1 MVILLIYL
9 SKKIT
14 IGIIVFF
21 VVITVVIIGRYA
33 IGLYFKKKFSKRPPP
48 GVIVEIVSN
57 KSFSQSLESYCT
69 SLSSKTSSYKIK
81 KNELLEPI
89 NFNKKVNKGDI
100 IAKLSSKTIAAPFAG
115 VIGKRGISGSSLGSE
130 NTIMLTLD
138 DSRKILCDLK
148 VPEVYAAIL
157 KKDLSLKATFS
168 AYKNKTYKGK
178 IESVASRVDAQ
189 TRSIL
194 ARAKIDNENFEI
206 IPGSLL
212 EIEIFYN
219 EKNTLGIPDTSI
231 MYEGSKK
238 FIYKI
243 VENNLIKKI
252 EIETGIRNKGNLE
265 VLSGINEGDKLVA
278 EGLTKVRP
286 GMKVKPIIKSE

>member
-1 MVILLIYL
+1 MKR

-14 IGIIVFF
+14 ISIIIFF
-21 VVITVVIIGRYA
+21 LVIAIIIIGRYGV
-33 IGLYFKKKFSKRPPP
+33 GLYFKKKFSKRPPP
-48 GVIVEIVSN
+48 GVVVEIISN

-81 KNELLEPI
+81 KNELLEAI
-89 NFNKKVNKGDI
+89 NFNTRVNKGDV
-100 IAKLSSKTIAAPFAG
+100 IAKLANKTIVAPFAG
-115 VIGKRGISGSSLGSE
+115 IIGKRGISGSSLGSE
-130 NTIMLTLD
+130 NTIILTLD
-138 DSRKILCDLK
+138 DSKKVLCDLK
-148 VPEVYAAIL
+148 IPEVYAAVL
-157 KKDLSLKATFS
+157 KKDLNLNAKFS

-194 ARAKIDNENFEI
+194 ARAKIDNEKSEI

-219 EKNTLGIPDTSI
+219 EKKALSVPDTSI

-243 VENNLIKKI
+243 TEDNMIKKT
-252 EIETGIRNKGNLE
+252 EIETGVRNMGNLE
-265 VLSGINEGDKLVA
+265 VLNGLNQGDKIIA

-286 GMKVKPIIKSE
+286 GMKVKPIIKSQ

>member
-1 MVILLIYL
+1 MKR

-14 IGIIVFF
+14 VAIIIFF
-21 VVITVVIIGRYA
+21 LVIALIIIGRYA
-33 IGLYFKKKFSKRPPP
+33 VGLYFKKKFSKRPPP
-48 GVIVEIVSN
+48 GVIVKVVSN

-69 SLSSKTSSYKIK
+69 SLSSKTASFKIR
-81 KNELLEPI
+81 KNELLEQI
-89 NFNKKVNKGDI
+89 SFNKKVNKGDV
-100 IAKLSSKTIAAPFAG
+100 IAKLSSKTIIAPFSG

-130 NTIMLTLD
+130 NTIILTLD
-138 DSRKILCDLK
+138 DSKKILCDLK
-148 VPEVYAAIL
+148 IPEVYAAFL
-157 KKDLSLKATFS
+157 KKDLKLRATFS
-168 AYKNKTYKGK
+168 AYKNKTYEGK

-194 ARAKIDNENFEI
+194 ARAKINNENSEI
-206 IPGSLL
+206 LPGSLL

-219 EKNTLGIPDTSI
+219 EKDALSVPDTSI

-243 VENNLIKKI
+243 IENNMIKKT
-252 EIETGIRNKGNLE
+252 EIETGIRSAGNLE
-265 VLSGINEGDKLVA
+265 VLSGINQGDQIIA

-286 GMKVKPIIKSE
+286 GMKVKPIIKSQ

>member
-1 MVILLIYL
+1 MKR

-14 IGIIVFF
+14 IAIITFF
-21 VVITVVIIGRYA
+21 LIIALVIIGRYS
-33 IGLYFKKKFSKRPPP
+33 IGIYFKKKFSKRPPP

-57 KSFSQSLESYCT
+57 KNFSESLESYCT
-69 SLSSKTSSYKIK
+69 SLSSKTSSFKIK

-89 NFNKKVNKGDI
+89 KFNTKVKKGDV
-100 IAKLSSKTIAAPFAG
+100 IAKLTSKVITAPFAG
-115 VIGKRGISGSSLGSE
+115 IIGKRGISGSSLGSE
-130 NTIMLTLD
+130 NTIILTLD
-138 DSRKILCDLK
+138 DSKKVLCDLK
-148 VPEVYAAIL
+148 IPEVYAAVL
-157 KKDLSLKATFS
+157 KKDLKLQATFS
-168 AYKNKTYKGK
+168 AYKNKNYEGK

-194 ARAKIDNENFEI
+194 ARAKINNENSEI

-219 EKNTLGIPDTSI
+219 EKNALSIPDTSI

-238 FIYKI
+238 FVYKI
-243 VENNLIKKI
+243 IENNLIKKI
-252 EIETGIRNKGNLE
+252 EIETGVRKQGNIE
-265 VLSGINEGDKLVA
+265 VLSGLNQGDKIIA

-286 GMKVKPIIKSE
+286 GMKVKPIIK

>member
-1 MVILLIYL
+1 MKR

-14 IGIIVFF
+14 IAIITFF
-21 VVITVVIIGRYA
+21 LIITLVIVGRYGA
-33 IGLYFKKKFSKRPPP
+33 GLYFKKKFSKRPPP
-48 GVIVEIVSN
+48 GMIVEIVSN
-57 KSFSQSLESYCT
+57 KSFSQTLESYCT

-89 NFNKKVNKGDI
+89 NFNTKVNKGDV
-100 IAKLSSKTIAAPFAG
+100 IAKLSSKIIIAPFSG

-130 NTIMLTLD
+130 NTIILTLD
-138 DSRKILCDLK
+138 DSRKVLCDLK
-148 VPEVYAAIL
+148 IPEVYAGIL
-157 KKDLSLKATFS
+157 KKDLNLIAKFS
-168 AYKNKTYKGK
+168 AYKNKSYEGK
-178 IESVASRVDAQ
+178 IESIASRVDAQ

-194 ARAKIDNENFEI
+194 ARAKINNENAEI

-212 EIEIFYN
+212 EIEILYN
-219 EKNTLGIPDTSI
+219 EKDALGVPDTSI

-243 VENNLIKKI
+243 IDNNIIKKV
-252 EIETGIRNKGNLE
+252 EIKTGIRNKGNLE
-265 VLSGINEGDKLVA
+265 ILSGLSKGDKVIA

-286 GMKVKPIIKSE
+286 GMKVKPIIK

>member
-1 MVILLIYL
+1 MKR

-14 IGIIVFF
+14 TFIIIFF
-21 VVITVVIIGRYA
+21 LVIALVIIGRYA
-33 IGLYFKKKFSKRPPP
+33 AGLYFKKKFSKRPPP
-48 GVIVEIVSN
+48 GVVVEVVLN
-57 KSFSQSLESYCT
+57 KSFSESLESYCT
-69 SLSSKTSSYKIK
+69 SLSSKTKSYKIK

-89 NFNKKVNKGDI
+89 NFNIKVNKGDV
-100 IAKLSSKTIAAPFAG
+100 IAKLSTKTITAPFTG
-115 VIGKRGISGSSLGSE
+115 VVGKRGISGSSLGSE
-130 NTIMLTLD
+130 NTIILTLD

-148 VPEVYAAIL
+148 IPEVYAAVL
-157 KKDLSLKATFS
+157 KKDLNLNAKFS
-168 AYKNKTYKGK
+168 AYKNKIYKGK

-194 ARAKIDNENFEI
+194 ARAKINNEESEI

-219 EKNTLGIPDTSI
+219 EKNALSVPDTSI

-243 VENNLIKKI
+243 IENNMIKKS
-252 EIETGIRNKGNLE
+252 EIETGIRSKGNLE
-265 VLSGINEGDKLVA
+265 VLSGLNEGDKIIA

-286 GMKVKPIIKSE
+286 GMKVKPIIKSQ

>member
-1 MVILLIYL
+1 MKR

-14 IGIIVFF
+14 IAIVIFF
-21 VVITVVIIGRYA
+21 LVIALIIIGRYGV
-33 IGLYFKKKFSKRPPP
+33 GLYFKKKFSKRPAP
-48 GVIVEIVSN
+48 GVIVEIISN
-57 KSFSQSLESYCT
+57 KNFSQSLESYCT

-89 NFNKKVNKGDI
+89 KFNSIVKKGDI
-100 IAKLSSKTIAAPFAG
+100 IAKLSSKNITAPFAG
-115 VIGKRGISGSSLGSE
+115 VVGKRGISGSSLGSE
-130 NTIMLTLD
+130 NTIILTLD
-138 DSRKILCDLK
+138 DSRNVLCDLK
-148 VPEVYAAIL
+148 IPEVYAAVL
-157 KKDLSLKATFS
+157 KKNLKLKATFS
-168 AYKNKTYKGK
+168 AYKEKNYEGK

-194 ARAKIDNENFEI
+194 ARAKIKNENNEI

-219 EKNTLGIPDTSI
+219 EKDSLSVPDTSI
-231 MYEGSKK
+231 MYQGSKK
-238 FIYKI
+238 FIYKVI
-243 VENNLIKKI
+243 NDNIIKKV

-265 VLSGINEGDKLVA
+265 ILNGLTEGEKIIA

-286 GMKVKPIIKSE
+286 GLKVKPIIKSQ

>member
-1 MVILLIYL
+1 MKR

-14 IGIIVFF
+14 TFIIIFF
-21 VVITVVIIGRYA
+21 LVIALIIIGRYA

-48 GVIVEIVSN
+48 GVIVEVVSN
-57 KSFSQSLESYCT
+57 KSFNQSLESYCT
-69 SLSSKTSSYKIK
+69 SLSSKTISYKIK
-81 KNELLEPI
+81 KDELLEPI
-89 NFNKKVNKGDI
+89 NFNTKVNKGDV
-100 IAKLSSKTIAAPFAG
+100 IAKLISKNITAPFAG
-115 VIGKRGISGSSLGSE
+115 IIGKRGISGSSLGPE
-130 NTIMLTLD
+130 NTIILTLD

-148 VPEVYAAIL
+148 IPEVYAAFL
-157 KKDLSLKATFS
+157 KKDLKLRATFS
-168 AYKNKTYKGK
+168 AYKNKSYEGK

-194 ARAKIDNENFEI
+194 ARAKINNENSEI
-206 IPGSLL
+206 LPGSLL

-219 EKNTLGIPDTSI
+219 EKNALSVPDTSI

-243 VENNLIKKI
+243 IENNMIKKV

-265 VLSGINEGDKLVA
+265 VLSGINEGDKVIA
-278 EGLTKVRP
+278 EGLTKIRP
-286 GMKVKPIIKSE
+286 GMKVKPITKSQ

>member
-1 MVILLIYL
+1 MKR

-14 IGIIVFF
+14 IAIIIFF
-21 VVITVVIIGRYA
+21 LVIASIVIGRYA
-33 IGLYFKKKFSKRPPP
+33 MGFYFKKKFSKRPPP
-48 GVIVEIVSN
+48 GVVIEIVSN
-57 KSFSQSLESYCT
+57 NNFSQTLESYCT

-89 NFNKKVNKGDI
+89 NFNRKVNKGNV
-100 IAKLSSKTIAAPFAG
+100 IAKLSSKIIIAPFSG

-130 NTIMLTLD
+130 NTIILTLD

-148 VPEVYAAIL
+148 IPEVYAAIL
-157 KKDLSLKATFS
+157 KKNLKLTATFS
-168 AYKNKTYKGK
+168 AYENKTYKGK

-194 ARAKIDNENFEI
+194 ARAKINNENLEI

-212 EIEIFYN
+212 EIKILYN
-219 EKNTLGIPDTSI
+219 EKNALSIPDTSV

-243 VENNLIKKI
+243 IENNMIKKI
-252 EIETGIRNKGNLE
+252 EIETGVRNQGNLE
-265 VLSGINEGDKLVA
+265 VLKGLIQGDKIIA

-286 GMKVKPIIKSE
+286 GIKVKPIIKSQ

>member
-1 MVILLIYL
+1 MRR

-14 IGIIVFF
+14 IGIIIFF
-21 VVITVVIIGRYA
+21 VVIAIIIIGRYGV
-33 IGLYFKKKFSKRPPP
+33 GLYFKKKFSKRPPP
-48 GVIVEIVSN
+48 SVIVEIVTN
-57 KSFSQSLESYCT
+57 KNFSQSLESYCT

-89 NFNKKVNKGDI
+89 NFGTKVNKGDI
-100 IAKLSSKTIAAPFAG
+100 IAKLTSKTIAAPFAG

-130 NTIMLTLD
+130 NTIILTLD
-138 DSRKILCDLK
+138 DSRKVLCDLK
-148 VPEVYAAIL
+148 IPEVYAAVL
-157 KKDLSLKATFS
+157 KKGLTLNAKFS
-168 AYKNKTYKGK
+168 AYKDKIYRGK

-194 ARAKIDNENFEI
+194 ARAKIDNENSEI

-212 EIEIFYN
+212 EIEILYN
-219 EKNTLGIPDTSI
+219 QKNTLGVPDTSI

-243 VENNLIKKI
+243 IENNMIKKT
-252 EIETGIRNKGNLE
+252 EIQTGVRNKGNLE
-265 VLSGINEGDKLVA
+265 ILSGLNEGDKIIA

-286 GMKVKPIIKSE
+286 GMKVKPIIKTE

>member
-1 MVILLIYL
+1 MKR

-14 IGIIVFF
+14 TLVLTFFLVIALIV
-21 VVITVVIIGRYA
+21 IGRYA
-33 IGLYFKKKFSKRPPP
+33 VGLYFNKKFSKRPPP
-48 GVIVEIVSN
+48 GVIVEVVSN

-89 NFNKKVNKGDI
+89 KFSTKVNKGDV
-100 IAKLSSKTIAAPFAG
+100 IAKLISKTITAPFAG
-115 VIGKRGISGSSLGSE
+115 IIGKRGISGSSLGSE
-130 NTIMLTLD
+130 NTIIMTLD
-138 DSRKILCDLK
+138 DTKKVLCDLK
-148 VPEVYAAIL
+148 IPEVYAAFL
-157 KKDLSLKATFS
+157 KKDLKLNATFS
-168 AYKNKTYKGK
+168 AYRNKTYEGK

-194 ARAKIDNENFEI
+194 ARAKINNENSEI
-206 IPGSLL
+206 LPGSLL

-219 EKNTLGIPDTSI
+219 EKDALSVPDTSF

-243 VENNLIKKI
+243 IENNMIKKT
-252 EIETGIRNKGNLE
+252 EIETGIRSAGNLE
-265 VLSGINEGDKLVA
+265 VLSGINEGDQIIA

-286 GMKVKPIIKSE
+286 GMKVKPIIK

>member
-1 MVILLIYL
+1 MKR

-14 IGIIVFF
+14 TFIIIFF
-21 VVITVVIIGRYA
+21 LVIALIIIGRYA

-48 GVIVEIVSN
+48 GVIVEVVSN
-57 KSFSQSLESYCT
+57 KSFNQSLESYCT
-69 SLSSKTSSYKIK
+69 SLSSKTISYKIK

-89 NFNKKVNKGDI
+89 NFNTKVNKGDV
-100 IAKLSSKTIAAPFAG
+100 IAKLISKNITASFAG
-115 VIGKRGISGSSLGSE
+115 IIGKRGISGSSLGSE
-130 NTIMLTLD
+130 NTIILTLD

-148 VPEVYAAIL
+148 IPEVYAAFL
-157 KKDLSLKATFS
+157 KKDLKLRATFS
-168 AYKNKTYKGK
+168 AYKNKSYEGK

-194 ARAKIDNENFEI
+194 ARAKINNENSEI
-206 IPGSLL
+206 LPGSLL

-219 EKNTLGIPDTSI
+219 EKNSLSVPDTSI

-243 VENNLIKKI
+243 IENNMIEKV

-265 VLSGINEGDKLVA
+265 VLSGINEGDKVIA
-278 EGLTKVRP
+278 EGLTKIRP
-286 GMKVKPIIKSE
+286 GMKVKPITKSQ

>member
-1 MVILLIYL
+1 MKR

-14 IGIIVFF
+14 IGIIIFF
-21 VVITVVIIGRYA
+21 VIIALIVIGRYG

-48 GVIVEIVSN
+48 GVIVEIVQN
-57 KSFSQSLESYCT
+57 KKFSQSLESYCT
-69 SLSSKTSSYKIK
+69 SLSSKTLSYKIK

-89 NFNKKVNKGDI
+89 NFSTKVNEGDV
-100 IAKLSSKTIAAPFAG
+100 IAKLTTKTISAPFAG

-130 NTIMLTLD
+130 NTIILTLD
-138 DSRKILCDLK
+138 DSRKVLCDLK
-148 VPEVYAAIL
+148 IPEVYAAVL
-157 KKDLSLKATFS
+157 KKGLRLRATFS
-168 AYKNKTYKGK
+168 AYKNKNYNGE

-194 ARAKIDNENFEI
+194 ARAKINNDNSEI

-212 EIEIFYN
+212 EIEILYN
-219 EKNTLGIPDTSI
+219 EKDALSVPDTSV

-243 VENNLIKKI
+243 IENNMVKKTI
-252 EIETGIRNKGNLE
+252 VETGIRDKGNLE
-265 VLSGINEGDKLVA
+265 ILSGLNQGDKIIA

-286 GMKVKPIIKSE
+286 GMKVKPIIKSQQ

>member
-1 MVILLIYL
+1 MKR

-14 IGIIVFF
+14 TFIIIFF
-21 VVITVVIIGRYA
+21 LVIALIIIGRYA

-48 GVIVEIVSN
+48 GVIVEVVSN
-57 KSFSQSLESYCT
+57 KSFNQSLESYCT
-69 SLSSKTSSYKIK
+69 SLSSKTISYKIK
-81 KNELLEPI
+81 KDELLEPI
-89 NFNKKVNKGDI
+89 NFNTKVNKGDV
-100 IAKLSSKTIAAPFAG
+100 IAKLISKNITAPFAG
-115 VIGKRGISGSSLGSE
+115 IIGKRGISGSSLGPE
-130 NTIMLTLD
+130 NTIILTLD

-148 VPEVYAAIL
+148 IPEVYAAFL
-157 KKDLSLKATFS
+157 KKDLKLTATFS
-168 AYKNKTYKGK
+168 AYKNKSYEGK

-194 ARAKIDNENFEI
+194 ARAKINNENSEI
-206 IPGSLL
+206 LPGSLL

-219 EKNTLGIPDTSI
+219 EKNSLSVPDTSI

-243 VENNLIKKI
+243 IENNMIEKV

-265 VLSGINEGDKLVA
+265 VLSGINEGDKVIA
-278 EGLTKVRP
+278 EGLTKIRP
-286 GMKVKPIIKSE
+286 GMKVKPITKSQ

>member
-1 MVILLIYL
+1 MKR

-14 IGIIVFF
+14 IGIIIFF
-21 VVITVVIIGRYA
+21 LVIAIIIIGRYG

-48 GVIVEIVSN
+48 GVIVEVVSN

-69 SLSSKTSSYKIK
+69 SLSSKTKSYKIK

-89 NFNKKVNKGDI
+89 SYNRKVNKGDI
-100 IAKLSSKTIAAPFAG
+100 IAKLSTKTIAAPFSG
-115 VIGKRGISGSSLGSE
+115 IVGKRGISGSSLGSE
-130 NTIMLTLD
+130 NTIILTLD
-138 DSRKILCDLK
+138 DSQKVLCDLK
-148 VPEVYAAIL
+148 IPEVYAAIL
-157 KKDLSLKATFS
+157 KKGLKLNAKFS
-168 AYKNKTYKGK
+168 AYKNKTYEGR

-194 ARAKIDNENFEI
+194 ARAKIINDASEI

-219 EKNTLGIPDTSI
+219 EKQSLGIPDTSI
-231 MYEGSKK
+231 MYEGGKK

-243 VENNLIKKI
+243 IENNVIKKT
-252 EIETGIRNKGNLE
+252 EIETGIRNIGNIE
-265 VLSGINEGDKLVA
+265 VLKGLNEGDKVIA

-286 GMKVKPIIKSE
+286 GMKVKPIIK

>member
-1 MVILLIYL
+1 MKR

-14 IGIIVFF
+14 IGIIIFF
-21 VVITVVIIGRYA
+21 LIIALVIIGRYA
-33 IGLYFKKKFSKRPPP
+33 MGLYFGKKFSKRPPP
-48 GVIVEIVSN
+48 GVIVEIVSM

-89 NFNKKVNKGDI
+89 NFNKKVNKGDV
-100 IAKLSSKTIAAPFAG
+100 IAKLSTKTITAPFDG

-130 NTIMLTLD
+130 NTIILTID
-138 DSRKILCDLK
+138 DSRKVLCDLK
-148 VPEVYAAIL
+148 IPEVYAAIL
-157 KKDLSLKATFS
+157 KKGLSLNAKFS
-168 AYKNKTYKGK
+168 AYKNKIYKGK

-194 ARAKIDNENFEI
+194 ARAKIDNENSEI

-212 EIEIFYN
+212 EIEILYN
-219 EKNTLGIPDTSI
+219 MKDSLSVPDTSV
-231 MYEGSKK
+231 MYEGNKK

-243 VENNLIKKI
+243 IENNMIKKT
-252 EIETGIRNKGNLE
+252 EINTGVRNNGNLE
-265 VLSGINEGDKLVA
+265 IVSGLNVGDKIIA

-286 GMKVKPIIKSE
+286 GMKVKPITKP

>member
-1 MVILLIYL
+1 MKT

-14 IGIIVFF
+14 ISIIIFFF
-21 VVITVVIIGRYA
+21 VISLIIIGRYGA
-33 IGLYFKKKFSKRPPP
+33 GLYFKKKFSKRPPP
-48 GVIVEIVSN
+48 GVMVEIVSN

-69 SLSSKTSSYKIK
+69 SLSSKTASYKIK

-89 NFNKKVNKGDI
+89 NFNKKVNKGDV
-100 IAKLSSKTIAAPFAG
+100 IAKLSTKTITASFAG

-130 NTIMLTLD
+130 NTIILTLD
-138 DSRKILCDLK
+138 DSRKVLCDLK
-148 VPEVYAAIL
+148 IPEVYAAIL
-157 KKDLSLKATFS
+157 KKDLKLNAKFS
-168 AYKNKTYKGK
+168 AYKNKIYQGK

-194 ARAKIDNENFEI
+194 ARAEINNEESEI

-219 EKNTLGIPDTSI
+219 EKNSLGVPDTSI

-243 VENNLIKKI
+243 IENNIIKKS
-252 EIETGIRNKGNLE
+252 EIETGVRNMGKLE
-265 VLSGINEGDKLVA
+265 VLSGLNEGDKIIT
-278 EGLTKVRP
+278 EGLTKVKP
-286 GMKVKPIIKSE
+286 GMKVKPIIKQQ

>member
-1 MVILLIYL
+1 MKR

-14 IGIIVFF
+14 IGIIIFF
-21 VVITVVIIGRYA
+21 LVIAIIIIGRYSV
-33 IGLYFKKKFSKRPPP
+33 GLYFKKKFSKRPPP

-57 KSFSQSLESYCT
+57 KNFSQSLESYCT
-69 SLSSKTSSYKIK
+69 SLSSKTKSFKIK

-89 NFNKKVNKGDI
+89 EYNRNVNKGDI
-100 IAKLSSKTIAAPFAG
+100 IAKLSTKSITAPFSG
-115 VIGKRGISGSSLGSE
+115 IIGKRGISGSSLGSE
-130 NTIMLTLD
+130 NTIILTLD
-138 DSRKILCDLK
+138 DSQKVLCDLK
-148 VPEVYAAIL
+148 IPEVYAAIL
-157 KKDLSLKATFS
+157 KKDLKLNAKFS
-168 AYKNKTYKGK
+168 AYKNKIYEGK

-194 ARAKIDNENFEI
+194 ARAKIINDASEI

-219 EKNTLGIPDTSI
+219 EKQSLGIPDTSI
-231 MYEGSKK
+231 MYEGGKK

-243 VENNLIKKI
+243 IENNMIKKI
-252 EIETGIRNKGNLE
+252 EIETGIRNMGNIE
-265 VLSGINEGDKLVA
+265 VLKGLNKDDQIIA

-286 GMKVKPIIKSE
+286 GMKVKPIIK

>member
-1 MVILLIYL
+1 MKR

-14 IGIIVFF
+14 VFIITFF
-21 VVITVVIIGRYA
+21 LIIALIVIGRYA
-33 IGLYFKKKFSKRPPP
+33 VGLYFKKKFSKRPPP
-48 GVIVEIVSN
+48 GVIIEIVSN
-57 KSFSQSLESYCT
+57 KSFKQSLESYCT

-89 NFNKKVNKGDI
+89 NFNKKVNKGDV
-100 IAKLSSKTIAAPFAG
+100 IAKLSTKTIIAPFSG

-130 NTIMLTLD
+130 NTIILTLD
-138 DSRKILCDLK
+138 DSKKVLCDLK
-148 VPEVYAAIL
+148 IPEVYASIL
-157 KKDLSLKATFS
+157 KKDLELNAKFS
-168 AYKNKTYKGK
+168 AYKNKIYKGK
-178 IESVASRVDAQ
+178 IASVASRVDAQ

-194 ARAKIDNENFEI
+194 ARAKINNDESEI
-206 IPGSLL
+206 MPGSLL

-219 EKNTLGIPDTSI
+219 EKNSLSVPDTSI

-243 VENNLIKKI
+243 IENNIIKKT
-252 EIETGIRNKGNLE
+252 EIETGIRHLGNLE
-265 VLSGINEGDKLVA
+265 VLSGLNEGDKVIA